1 MARMDV
7 VFRKN
12 DKAVPVKEFV
22 SALEEYL
29 SENYRDVKVD
39 FNIGRKYVK
48 FIVDGSGSRSVYC
61 FLDSEGNIYRP
72 ASWKAPSTKHI
83 RGNIVE
89 DDNYSLRKGLG
100 PYGTAYMK

>member
-12 DKAVPVKEFV
+12 GMAVPVREFV
-22 SALEEYL
+22 DALEMYL
-29 SENYRDVKVD
+29 SDNFRIVKVD
-39 FNIGRKYVK
+39 FNVGRKYIKV
-48 FIVDGSGSRSVYC
+48 IVESSGSRSAYC
-61 FLDSEGNIYRP
+61 FLDSEGNIYKP

-89 DDNYSLRKGLG
+89 DDNYSFRKGLG